1 MSGTY
6 RSLFHASLAAWWCCS
21 ECDAALLYC
30 PSCREQLPIR
40 RPKKQ
45 PPALPYS
52 VFIHCPDSECRAA
65 LAITVCGYKPNPT
78 GDAPAYSVLSDRL
91 PVAPRPGPAKPA
103 RRRKPAATRPKPQRP
118 AAPALRPTKPSRPAP
133 CPADAERYRLA
144 SWVSQGRVPD
154 ELSPLAVAAAYR
166 RAFWA
171 EPHRDAGL
179 HVYSRRELG
188 LALAELG
195 LEVQP

>member
-1 MSGTY
+1 MSTT
-6 RSLFHASLAAWWCCS
+6 RSLFHASLAAWWCCP
-21 ECDAALLYC
+21 ECDAALLFC

-52 VFIHCPDSECRAA
+52 VFIHCPDAECGAA

-78 GDAPAYSVLSDRL
+78 GDAPAYSSLSDRL
-91 PVAPRPGPAKPA
+91 PVAPRPGPARPE
-103 RRRKPAATRPKPQRP
+103 RRRKPAATRPTPQRP
-118 AAPALRPTKPSRPAP
+118 AAPALRSTKPSGPSAP
-133 CPADAERYRLA
+133 CPPDAERYRLA
-144 SWVSQGRVPD
+144 HWATQGLVP
-154 ELSPLAVAAAYR
+154 EALTPSTVAAAYR

-171 EPHRDAGL
+171 EPHRDGGL
-179 HVYSRRELG
+179 LVYSRRELG